1 MTMTLTAGATSVA
14 LDADLLWTDEHSW
27 HPVEQSVERSI
38 TGAQIISVATR
49 IGGRPITLQPED
61 DGSAW
66 MTAVDVAQLKAWAA
80 IAGQQLQL
88 TLRGI
93 TRTVLFRHPDAL
105 EAVPVV
111 HYSDVQDADWYRL
124 TLRFLE
130 I

>member
-1 MTMTLTAGATSVA
+1 MTITLSAGGTTVA
-14 LDADLLWTDEHSW
+14 LDADLLWLDENSW
-27 HPVEQSVERSI
+27 HPVEQSVERGI

-66 MTAVDVAQLKAWAA
+66 MTLLDIAQLKVWAA
-80 IAGQQLQL
+80 IAGQQMQL
-88 TLRGI
+88 TLRGT
-93 TRTVLFRHPDAL
+93 TRTVIFRHPEPMD
-105 EAVPVV
+105 AVPVV
-111 HYSDVQDADWYRL
+111 HFSDVQDGDWYRL